1 MSMASRRG
9 ASLVVACAI
18 VCGGILGAFLL
29 LLARENPA
37 ELVQLA
43 AAYCGAIL
51 VVACAMVAVLHRV
64 LGQRSAIALSVVVV
78 GLTAYSL
85 YAVHMNLGAISA
97 GIAAIVA
104 ALFCVVVLSTGSRTA
119 VRLIG
124 AAALGL
130 MPLVPALAG
139 PSSPPLSPEEVEMLD
154 RFSTIRLKERPNIYL
169 IGFDAMIPR
178 EAASLFL
185 DAAPLSY
192 DQSARDLGMAV
203 EENVFA
209 AYTPSSK
216 SFDSIMTLDDKASFP
231 GDGYFAGRQPSPVA
245 TLFRANGYRVET
257 GSALPFYFG
266 TAGPGIDEHVFP
278 IKDLLS
284 DSSLCRF
291 ASETVRAYGT
301 FGLCQFFAGSG
312 PSLLFDESF
321 DYKDPKAELFDSVWH
336 QMVLDRIMPPA
347 DNPPKFAVYYYFYP
361 VGHAPNDFDSFD
373 PAQLAE
379 YRERFKV
386 QADLA
391 ARVIREIVAV
401 VRERDPN
408 AILAFFGDHGVKISR
423 TINWQEDTA
432 FWVRDNH
439 AVFYAAATF
448 GAPCAVPDQSDSY
461 REPTYSTLG
470 RKIASIARCL
480 SSNPEVLDSLVNF
493 TDKFDF
499 SQYLLPKME

>member
-1 MSMASRRG
+1 MSMAGRWG

-37 ELVQLA
+37 ELVQLV
-43 AAYCGAIL
+43 AAYCGGIL
-51 VVACAMVAVLHRV
+51 VVACATVAVVHRF
-64 LGQRSAIALSVVVV
+64 LGRRPAIALSFVVV

-85 YAVHMNLGAISA
+85 YAVHLNLGAISV
-97 GIAAIVA
+97 GIAAVVA
-104 ALFCVVVLSTGSRTA
+104 VLFWTVVVSTGSTA
-119 VRLIG
+119 AGRLIG
-124 AAALGL
+124 AAALAV
-130 MPLVPALAG
+130 MPLVPVLTG
-139 PSSPPLSPEEVEMLD
+139 QSSPPLPPEKVEVLD
-154 RFSTIRLKERPNIYL
+154 RYATIRLNERPNIYL

-178 EAASLFL
+178 EAASLLL
-185 DAAPLSY
+185 DVAPLAY
-192 DQSARDLGMAV
+192 DESARDLGMTV
-203 EENVFA
+203 EDNVFA
-209 AYTPSSK
+209 AFTPSSQ
-216 SFDSIMTLDDKASFP
+216 SFDSLMTLDDKAAFP
-231 GDGYFAGRQPSPVA
+231 GNGYFSGRQPSPLA
-245 TLFRANGYRVET
+245 ALFRANGYRVET
-257 GSALPFYFG
+257 GSSLPFYFG
-266 TAGPGIDEHVFP
+266 TAGAGVDGHIFP
-278 IKDLLS
+278 VKNLLS

-301 FGLCQFFAGSG
+301 FGLCRFFAVSG
-312 PSLLFDESF
+312 PSLLFDENI
-321 DYKDPKAELFDSVWH
+321 DYRDPKAELFDSVWH
-336 QMVLDRIMPPA
+336 QMVLDRIAAPA
-347 DNPPKFAVYYYFYP
+347 DDLPKLGIYYYYYP

-373 PAQLAE
+373 PVQLE
-379 YRERFKV
+379 VYRNRFEV

-423 TINWQEDTA
+423 TINWEEDTA

-448 GAPCAVPDQSDSY
+448 GASCAVPDQSDSY
-461 REPTYSTLG
+461 REPTYTTLG
-470 RKIASIARCL
+470 RKIASIVRCL
-480 SSNPEVLDSLVNF
+480 SSNPEVLDALVNF